1 MKALTLIPKQIKK
14 DYGIKKYKEG
24 LDVNSPSYVN
34 IDFDDRFEIRDN
46 GVTVGIKN
54 RKCIVNLWKDTKMM
68 HVTIYK

>member
-1 MKALTLIPKQIKK
+1 MKALTLIPKQVKK

-34 IDFDDRFEIRDN
+34 IDFDERFNVKKTPCTISIQN
-46 GVTVGIKN
+46 S
-54 RKCIVNLWKDTKMM
+54 KCIVNLFRNTKMM